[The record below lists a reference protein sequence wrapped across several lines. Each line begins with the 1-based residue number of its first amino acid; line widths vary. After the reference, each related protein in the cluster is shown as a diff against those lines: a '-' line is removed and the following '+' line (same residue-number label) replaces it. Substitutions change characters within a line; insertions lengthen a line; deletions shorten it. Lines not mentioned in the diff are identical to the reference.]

1 MYYKEFPYVL
11 GSSNPWSNAV
21 LMEPFSTS
29 VFKVLIWIFATTTK
43 ICTKDCSSQ
52 IHIQAFYTV
61 LTPSYSSMLLFA
73 LMVEYRYHA

>member
-11 GSSNPWSNAV
+11 GSSNPWPNAV

-52 IHIQAFYTV
+52 THVQAFYTMF
-61 LTPSYSSMLLFA
+61 TPSYSTKLLFA
-73 LMVEYRYHA
+73 LLVEYRYHA

>member
-11 GSSNPWSNAV
+11 GSSNPWPNAV

-43 ICTKDCSSQ
+43 ICTKHRSSQ
-52 IHIQAFYTV
+52 IRIQAFCTV
-61 LTPSYSSMLLFA
+61 FTPSYSLPLLFA
-73 LMVEYRYHA
+73 AMVEYRYHA

>member
-11 GSSNPWSNAV
+11 GSSNPWPNAV

-29 VFKVLIWIFATTTK
+29 VFKVFFFNDTATTE
-43 ICTKDCSSQ
+43 IYTKDCSSQ

-61 LTPSYSSMLLFA
+61 FTPSYSSQLLFA
-73 LMVEYRYHA
+73 VMVEYRYHA

>member
-11 GSSNPWSNAV
+11 GSSNPWPNAV

-52 IHIQAFYTV
+52 IHIQAFDTV
-61 LTPSYSSMLLFA
+61 LTPSYSSQLLFVV
-73 LMVEYRYHA
+73 MVEYRYHA

>member
-11 GSSNPWSNAV
+11 GSSNPWPNAV

-29 VFKVLIWIFATTTK
+29 AANVSNWLFATTTK

-61 LTPSYSSMLLFA
+61 FTPSYSSQLLFA
-73 LMVEYRYHA
+73 VMVEYRYHA